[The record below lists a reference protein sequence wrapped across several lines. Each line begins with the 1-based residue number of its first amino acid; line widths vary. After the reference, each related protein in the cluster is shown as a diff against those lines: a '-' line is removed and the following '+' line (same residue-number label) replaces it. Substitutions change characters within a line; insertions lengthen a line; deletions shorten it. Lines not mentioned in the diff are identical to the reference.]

1 MAMQYDV
8 KVAHLNT
15 TGIAVN
21 GPNRIKGFI
30 YTSGTSAGTINIWD
44 TVSAVTAITSYIR
57 SSAGLITVTLASHG
71 LVTGDVIGLTFSSG
85 TGGYGT
91 NGNYTVT
98 VLTSS
103 TYTVQD
109 INIAAITSGTGGT
122 QSVAGGRW
130 IFSLDTAATTTSGQ
144 AATTSVL
151 IPGEGIKVNTGIY
164 CQLGTAGTNQNG
176 VTVFY
181 G

>member
-1 MAMQYDV
+1 MMQTDV
-8 KVAHLNT
+8 KAAHLNA
-15 TGIAVN
+15 TGIAVS
-21 GPNRIKGFI
+21 GANRLKGFI

-44 TVSAVTAITSYIR
+44 TVSAVTAITSYTR
-57 SSAGLITVTLASHG
+57 TAAVVTVTLASHG
-71 LVTGDVIGLTFSSG
+71 LNTGDIIGLTFSSG
-85 TGGYGT
+85 TGGYAT

-103 TYTVQD
+103 TYTITD
-109 INIAAITSGTGGT
+109 INSGTITSGTGGT

>member
-1 MAMQYDV
+1 MGMQYDV
-8 KVAHLNT
+8 KAAHLNAS
-15 TGIAVN
+15 GIAVS
-21 GPNRIKGFI
+21 GPNRLKGLI

-44 TVSAVTAITSYIR
+44 TVTAPTAITSYTR
-57 SSAGLITVTLASHG
+57 AAAVITVTLASHG
-71 LVTGDVIGLTFSSG
+71 LTTGDVIGLTFSSG

-91 NGNYTVT
+91 NGNYVVT

-103 TYTVQD
+103 TYTVTD
-109 INIAAITSGTGGT
+109 INSGTITSGIGGT
-122 QSVAGGRW
+122 QTAAGGRW
-130 IFSLDTAATTTSGQ
+130 MFSLDTAATTTSGQ
-144 AATTSVL
+144 AATSSIL
-151 IPGEGIKVNTGIY
+151 IPGEGIRANTGIY

>member
-1 MAMQYDV
+1 MPMQTDV
-8 KVAHLNT
+8 KAAHLNVS
-15 TGIAVN
+15 GIAVS
-21 GPNRIKGFI
+21 GQNRLKGLI
-30 YTSGTSAGTINIWD
+30 YTSGTSAGTISIWD
-44 TVSAVTAITSYIR
+44 TVTTPTAITSYTR
-57 SSAGLITVTLASHG
+57 TAAVITVTLASHG
-71 LVTGDVIGLTFSSG
+71 LVTGNVIGLAFASG

-91 NGNYTVT
+91 NGNYVVT

-103 TYTVQD
+103 TYTVTD
-109 INIAAITSGTGGT
+109 INSGTITSGTGGT
-122 QSVAGGRW
+122 QTAAGGRW

-144 AATTSVL
+144 AATSSIL
-151 IPGEGIKVNTGIY
+151 MPGEGIKVNTGIY

>member
-1 MAMQYDV
+1 MTMQYDV
-8 KVAHLNT
+8 KVAHLNA
-15 TGIAVN
+15 TGIAVA
-21 GPNRIKGFI
+21 GPNRLKGLI
-30 YTSGTSAGTINIWD
+30 YTGGTSAGTINIWD
-44 TVSAVTAITSYIR
+44 TVSALTAITSYTR
-57 SSAGLITVTLASHG
+57 TAAVITVTLASHG
-71 LVTGDVIGLTFSSG
+71 LTTGDIIGLTFSSG

-91 NGNYTVT
+91 NGNYVVT

-103 TYTVQD
+103 TYTVTD
-109 INIAAITSGTGGT
+109 INSGTITSGTGGT
-122 QSVAGGRW
+122 QSAAGGRW

-144 AATTSVL
+144 PGSTSVL

-164 CQLGTAGTNQNG
+164 CQLGTAVTNQNG

>member
-1 MAMQYDV
+1 MGMQYDV
-8 KVAHLNT
+8 LAGHLNVS
-15 TGIAVN
+15 GIVVN
-21 GPNRIKGFI
+21 GPNRLKGII
-30 YTSGTSAGTINIWD
+30 YTSGTTAGTINIFD
-44 TVSAVTAITSYIR
+44 TVTTPTAITSYVR
-57 SSAGLITVTLASHG
+57 SSAGVITVTLASHG
-71 LVTGDVIGLTFSSG
+71 LNTGDKIGLTFASG

-91 NGNYTVT
+91 NGNYVVT

-122 QSVAGGRW
+122 QTAAGGRW

-144 AATTSVL
+144 AATTSIL

>member
-1 MAMQYDV
+1 MGMQYDV
-8 KVAHLNT
+8 KAAHLNV
-15 TGIAVN
+15 TGIAVS
-21 GPNRIKGFI
+21 GPNRLKGLI

-44 TVSAVTAITSYIR
+44 TVSAVTSITSYVR

-71 LVTGDVIGLTFSSG
+71 LTTGDVIGLTFGSG

-109 INIAAITSGTGGT
+109 INTTAITSGTGGT

-130 IFSLDTAATTTSGQ
+130 LFSLDTAVTTTSGQ
-144 AATTSVL
+144 AATTSIL
-151 IPGEGIKVNTGIY
+151 IPGEGIKANTGIY

-176 VTVFY
+176 VTLFY

>member
-1 MAMQYDV
+1 MQYDV
-8 KVAHLNT
+8 KAAHLNA
-15 TGIAVN
+15 TGIAVS
-21 GPNRIKGFI
+21 GANRLKGLI

-44 TVSAVTAITSYIR
+44 TVSAVTAITSYTR
-57 SSAGLITVTLASHG
+57 SSAGLITVTLTSHG
-71 LVTGDVIGLTFSSG
+71 LNTGDVIGLTFSSG

-91 NGNYTVT
+91 NGNYIVT

-130 IFSLDTAATTTSGQ
+130 IFSFDTAATAVSGQ
-144 AATTSVL
+144 PSANNIL

>member
-1 MAMQYDV
+1 MMQTDV
-8 KVAHLNT
+8 KAAHLNA
-15 TGIAVN
+15 TGIAVS
-21 GPNRIKGFI
+21 GANRLKGLI

-109 INIAAITSGTGGT
+109 INIVAITSGTGGT